1 MTTLGQ
7 AQATPSAQQVANM
20 TQGAIDLEAH
30 AEADM
35 GVMRQNMNKLQD
47 MLRQMQEQH
56 QAYEA
61 AKQAKPA
68 PSAPHL
74 TSTAMVTTQAF
85 GQATQLHVAQGSTVA
100 KSLPAVTVRPPPH
113 TFTAPIRPVATQA
126 PSTKQVQTQRAVMEA
141 D

>member
-1 MTTLGQ
+1 
-7 AQATPSAQQVANM
+7 M

-68 PSAPHL
+68 PSAPHF

-85 GQATQLHVAQGSTVA
+85 GQATQLHVAQGSTAA